1 MAWVHL
7 LLAIAFEIAGTTS
20 MKLSNGFQNPWPTL
34 AIFVCYGISI
44 GFLTLA
50 VRTID
55 ISVAYAIWSALGM
68 VVIAT
73 IGIVCFGESATVWK
87 LCSIFLVIL
96 GVIGLRLSE
105 RFAA

>member
-20 MKLSNGFQNPWPTL
+20 MKLSNGFANLWPTV
-34 AIFVCYGISI
+34 ASFVCYGIAV

-50 VRTID
+50 VRSID

-73 IGIVCFGESATVWK
+73 IGIVFFGESAGVWK
-87 LCSIFLVIL
+87 LCSIALIVL

-105 RFAA
+105 R